1 MVWWKWPRLRSQRV
15 WIQIPALTL
24 PTGVFLGKALS
35 LWGSCCLTCGSGI
48 TLLPWGL
55 LCQLKGE
62 RSCCPRY
69 MFSTSQ
75 ILFSL
80 CLVLSSLEKD
90 RGRVILMEIEGEKML
105 DKQGQKTKEKDGEGE
120 CLRGGSRALLS
131 KMA

>member
-1 MVWWKWPRLRSQRV
+1 
-15 WIQIPALTL
+15 
-24 PTGVFLGKALS
+24 
-35 LWGSCCLTCGSGI
+35 
-48 TLLPWGL
+48 
-55 LCQLKGE
+55 
-62 RSCCPRY
+62 